1 MNLYMHQRE
10 IKIQVVQNECPL
22 ITHAKCAGRMR
33 SQEKRFKTL
42 LNGLILIELL
52 E

>member
-1 MNLYMHQRE
+1 MRQRE
-10 IKIQVVQNECPL
+10 IKIQVVHNECPL
-22 ITHAKCAGRMR
+22 IMHAKCTGCMR

-42 LNGLILIELL
+42 LNGLILSELL